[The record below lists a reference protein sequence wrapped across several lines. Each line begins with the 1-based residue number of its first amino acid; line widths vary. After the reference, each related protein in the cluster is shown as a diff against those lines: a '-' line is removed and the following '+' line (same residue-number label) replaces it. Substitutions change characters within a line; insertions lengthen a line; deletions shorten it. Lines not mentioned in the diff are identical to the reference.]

1 MGWADD
7 ELFLVTVQLQADS
20 GDSHGEQEKEE
31 ADDIQERDPDDAPEE
46 VLSLY
51 MCFAW
56 RSRTILSNFWLFA
69 KSETWNRSRTHRLRA
84 KTTAIIL
91 HFWFSCRS
99 WFENMLAPT
108 VGQIACVTAWH
119 SCLFWGTA
127 FEAPPRGASKPPNHM
142 CDRALTVTAT
152 VCACMTWPVGTIW
165 AYAMRHHQTAA
176 RMNNTT
182 QRPTLKG
189 KFTQKAN
196 WDMLLYTM
204 SQFEWHRSCPS
215 MTFRSWDMTSESSD
229 LIISMTSL
237 TPSLY
242 RSAHSWIQ
250 WRHRNDVI
258 NDVIKTFRGRISR
271 TKRHRLARPMSFESA
286 HCVQQHI
293 SVCFLGELPL

>member
-1 MGWADD
+1 MCLKR
-7 ELFLVTVQLQADS
+7 EVKCKKKTREIK
-20 GDSHGEQEKEE
+20 EQKVKCLTEMP
-31 ADDIQERDPDDAPEE
+31 ERRTTS
-46 VLSLY
+46 SLPKY
-51 MCFAW
+51 NSSSQCW
-56 RSRTILSNFWLFA
+56 RNGRWVI
-69 KSETWNRSRTHRLRA
+69 
-84 KTTAIIL
+84 
-91 HFWFSCRS
+91 SCT
-99 WFENMLAPT
+99 FG
-108 VGQIACVTAWH
+108 GQRC
-119 SCLFWGTA
+119 SQ
-127 FEAPPRGASKPPNHM
+127 N
-142 CDRALTVTAT
+142 
-152 VCACMTWPVGTIW
+152 
-165 AYAMRHHQTAA
+165 
-176 RMNNTT
+176 
-182 QRPTLKG
+182 LKG

-215 MTFRSWDMTSESSD
+215 TTFRSWDMTSESSD

-242 RSAHSWIQ
+242 RRAHSWIQ